1 MLNQGYSYQVQLNKK
16 AVGHTALS
24 YMVQYYL
31 HSSLQVWQDRFDKGE
46 IFLDDQLA
54 NANDKLN
61 QGQTLI
67 WHRPPWIEEDVPTH
81 YDIVFHDNDV
91 LIVNK
96 PSGLPTMPAGGF
108 LENTLYSI
116 LRKHFPTANPI
127 HRLGRGTSGLVVF
140 SLNTTA
146 SSFLSKQWREQK
158 VKKLYLALAEGIAQ
172 KDNYKISQAIGTK
185 NHSKLGNIYAAR
197 DDGKTA
203 LSMASVLERYA
214 HTTLFDVV
222 IKTGRP
228 HQIRI
233 HLASIGHP
241 LVGDPLYGIGGHIKT
256 DALPGDEGYFLHA
269 RKLEFIHPTGRPLS
283 VCAPLPDLFQALLRH
298 PEFLALNS
306 LYTTPLRVIARR
318 S

>member
-1 MLNQGYSYQVQLNKK
+1 MLNQGYSYRLQLDKK

-31 HSSLQVWQDRFDKGE
+31 HSSLEVWQDRFDKGE
-46 IFLDDQLA
+46 VLLDNTIAYGNELLQ
-54 NANDKLN
+54 K
-61 QGQTLI
+61 GQRLL
-67 WHRPPWIEEDVPTH
+67 WNRPPWTEEDVPTH
-81 YDIVFHDNDV
+81 YDIVFQDNDV

-140 SLNTTA
+140 SLNATA
-146 SSFLSKQWREQK
+146 NSFLSKQWHGHRVNK
-158 VKKLYLALAEGIAQ
+158 RYLALAEGIAG
-172 KDNYKISQAIGTK
+172 KDKYKISQAIGPK
-185 NHSKLGNIYAAR
+185 NHSRLENIYAAR

-203 LSMASVLERYA
+203 LSMASVLERYT
-214 HTTLFDVV
+214 HTTLFNVV
-222 IKTGRP
+222 ITTGRP

-241 LVGDPLYGIGGHIKT
+241 LVGDPLYGIGGYVKT
-256 DALPGDEGYFLHA
+256 DALPGDGGYFLHA
-269 RKLEFIHPTGRPLS
+269 SKLEFIHPNGRPLS
-283 VCAPLPDLFQALLRH
+283 VCAPLPDLFQALLD
-298 PEFLALNS
+298 AQC
-306 LYTTPLRVIARR
+306 VIQNF
-318 S
+318 